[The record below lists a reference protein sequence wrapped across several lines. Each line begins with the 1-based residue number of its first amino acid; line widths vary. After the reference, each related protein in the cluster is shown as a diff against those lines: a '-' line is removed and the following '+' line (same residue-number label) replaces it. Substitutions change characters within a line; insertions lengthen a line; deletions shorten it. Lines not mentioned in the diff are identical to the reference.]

1 MDLQDLIID
10 LAFLSNPSCCEECS
24 VIPPLSN
31 SDHNGISLTLKWSVV
46 KMSQS
51 RKVGK
56 YSRTNFELACAHID
70 ATDWDA
76 IPQGDCID
84 EIWDKWSNRFMSI
97 MEQCLPRC
105 TLPKRRKLP

>member
-1 MDLQDLIID
+1 MVDNGSATLID
-10 LAFLSNPSCCEECS
+10 LASLSNPSCCEECS

-31 SDHNGISLTLKWSVV
+31 SDHNGISLTLKWGAV

-51 RKVGK
+51 RKVWK
-56 YSRTNFELACAHID
+56 YSRANFELACALID

-76 IPQGDCID
+76 ILQGDCID

-97 MEQCLPRC
+97 MEQWPV
-105 TLPKRRKLP
+105 